1 MIRTRASRIVYRNR
15 WMTVR
20 EDDVELADGSSGIYG
35 IVEKADFVVVIP
47 FDGARFHL
55 VEQHRYPV
63 QARYL
68 EFPQGSWENDA
79 EADLIAVAH
88 GELGEET
95 GLRADRMVEL
105 GRLFKAYGYSTQAFN
120 VYLATGLE
128 VGEQNLSI
136 EESGLT
142 VVQLT
147 ESELEAAMRSGRIRD
162 SSSLAAWALF
172 QLSGRAALVS
182 A

>member
-1 MIRTRASRIVYRNR
+1 MIRTRASRVVYRNR

-35 IVEKADFVVVIP
+35 VVEKADFVVVIP
-47 FDGARFHL
+47 FEGTQFHL
-55 VEQHRYPV
+55 VEQDRYPV
-63 QARYL
+63 GGRYL
-68 EFPQGSWENDA
+68 EFPQGSWEDDA
-79 EADLIAVAH
+79 NADLMTVAH

-95 GLRADRMVEL
+95 GLRAGRMVEL

-120 VYLATGLE
+120 VFLATELE
-128 VGEQNLSI
+128 AGEQSLSI

-142 VVQLT
+142 VVTLN
-147 ESELEAAMRSGRIRD
+147 EPDLEAAMRSGRIRD
-162 SSSLAAWALF
+162 SSTLAAWALF
-172 QLSGRAALVS
+172 QLSRRGAPVS